1 MTGAV
6 RMSPSVTGKPAPAS
20 ALAIEA
26 RVREVVLVTR
36 ASGTPAARSRCRAAT
51 APGSGFHETVSTPS
65 MSIST
70 APMGRMRRP

>member
-6 RMSPSVTGKPAPAS
+6 RMSPAATGKPVPAS
-20 ALAIEA
+20 VSAIDA

-36 ASGTPAARSRCRAAT
+36 ASGTAAARSHCSAAT
-51 APGSGFHETVSTPS
+51 APGSGFHETVSTPA

-70 APMGRMRRP
+70 ARIRRMR